1 MKKIIRFDLV
11 LKDVEKEFKKGMG
24 KGVLVSQEVTFD
36 VEKEDLDHW
45 PWINTLMGHQS
56 RVLQENVEVKMTEVE
71 VE

>member
-1 MKKIIRFDLV
+1 MKKVIRFDLV

-36 VEKEDLDHW
+36 VPSEEDMKNW
-45 PWINTLMGHQS
+45 PWINTLIGHQS

-71 VE
+71 